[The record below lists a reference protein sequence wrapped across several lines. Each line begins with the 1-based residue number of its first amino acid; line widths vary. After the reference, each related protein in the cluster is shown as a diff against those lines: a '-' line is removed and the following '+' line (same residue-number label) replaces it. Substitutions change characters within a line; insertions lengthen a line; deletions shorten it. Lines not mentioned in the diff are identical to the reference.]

1 MTSSLL
7 IFLNLHVGCALSV
20 LLHLANEEACGYAC
34 SESTTALLRPRIGQW
49 FFILAHSSEFCECMN
64 ERAQSANNTRP
75 GGLAALFCD
84 SVDQRAY
91 LRSHGAEHF
100 SLCFSLCPHLVTH
113 FDDTGVHVRH
123 SGALALRPAARHVPA
138 FLGSGIVANA
148 RERLD
153 FAKLRQ

>member
-1 MTSSLL
+1 MWGALSQS
-7 IFLNLHVGCALSV
+7 FSLNLSR
-20 LLHLANEEACGYAC
+20 LHLANDEACGYAC

-49 FFILAHSSEFCECMN
+49 FFIFAHSSEFCECMN

-100 SLCFSLCPHLVTH
+100 EIGYPIKKFGNTNFCLI
-113 FDDTGVHVRH
+113 TGP
-123 SGALALRPAARHVPA
+123 GC
-138 FLGSGIVANA
+138 GSSS
-148 RERLD
+148 
-153 FAKLRQ
+153 